1 LLSRLYP
8 CAGKDDQYGAEMK
21 RAEKLT
27 AVQEE
32 SEAAASG
39 AVPMNEDSP
48 HEDGADAEAAA
59 DQPDKGLADLMDK
72 GATRYHLCLT

>member
-1 LLSRLYP
+1 
-8 CAGKDDQYGAEMK
+8 MK
-21 RAEKLT
+21 RAKKET
-27 AVQEE
+27 AVQEQ
-32 SEAAASG
+32 SEAPVSV
-39 AVPMNEDSP
+39 AVPTNADSP